1 MQLGGTSSGTEVIPT
16 PIRDHKVG
24 IYIQLEIPQT
34 LQCIGRQKEPDAEQQ
49 ECTFKIVSKW
59 KCSQAGFCRLVHLN

>member
-34 LQCIGRQKEPDAEQQ
+34 LQCIGRQKEPAAEQQ
-49 ECTFKIVSKW
+49 ECM
-59 KCSQAGFCRLVHLN
+59 HLQDC